1 MSEWKY
7 KRCECCICQEEL
19 FKEWVFDWQ
28 KKTKY
33 DGQKSVFQFE
43 RQKDFRL
50 APWQILMCLYL
61 KNKKQT
67 EETEQKKER
76 ILQNNKHCQTF
87 LKKKD
92 DCSYVSVTIHS
103 VPKTMCF
110 KQTIAV
116 TPKSKG
122 YTKTS
127 MLHDVVITTCWCR
140 PVVITIWWHQ
150 PVMVS
155 LWCCN
160 DVVEENKNCVN
171 NWISV
176 NIPTKSH
183 CLVKSKQ
190 FNFKPILTHKYWRA

>member
-1 MSEWKY
+1 MSIWLTEENQIRRPKVSCSIWEA
-7 KRCECCICQEEL
+7 KR
-19 FKEWVFDWQ
+19 
-28 KKTKY
+28 
-33 DGQKSVFQFE
+33 FQISSLT
-43 RQKDFRL
+43 DTYVL
-50 APWQILMCLYL
+50 ILYL

-67 EETEQKKER
+67 EETEPKKER

-92 DCSYVSVTIHS
+92 ECSYVSVTIHS

-110 KQTIAV
+110 KQTIAL

-122 YTKTS
+122 YTKTL

-160 DVVEENKNCVN
+160 DVVEKNKNCVN
-171 NWISV
+171 NWTSV
-176 NIPTKSH
+176 NIPTKSY

-190 FNFKPILTHKYWRA
+190 FNSKPILTHKYWYH